1 MSAFLLDL
9 LSEPQRW
16 VIPAVLLAS
25 VAGVPLMLW
34 LERRRPSSYTRQNA
48 ELAKWRGLS
57 PAEQEAVDEA
67 ALDAAEQAEIDA
79 RPDAAEAAELLLE
92 RRATINVLHHP

>member
-16 VIPAVLLAS
+16 VIPAVLLVA
-25 VAGVPLMLW
+25 VAGVPVMLW
-34 LERRRPSSYTRQNA
+34 WERRRPSSYTRQNA
-48 ELAKWRGLS
+48 ELAEWRAKS
-57 PAEQEAVDEA
+57 TAEQEAVDEA

-79 RPDAAEAAELLLE
+79 RMDAAEAAEDLLE
-92 RRATINVLHHP
+92 RRARINALHHP